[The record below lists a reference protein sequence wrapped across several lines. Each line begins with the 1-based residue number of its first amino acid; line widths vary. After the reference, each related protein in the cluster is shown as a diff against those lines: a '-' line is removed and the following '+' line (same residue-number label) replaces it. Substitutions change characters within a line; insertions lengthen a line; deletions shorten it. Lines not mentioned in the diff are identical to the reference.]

1 MNYKK
6 ISVFVGLVI
15 FLLIFNNIWAQIP
28 ANVYH
33 FEDKSSEGTIQHEL
47 KLDADYFVHTIYRQS
62 PAEFIKTLGGYYT
75 ISGNNLMVQLEFN
88 SDYNKDKITNLKIP
102 YEVKGGTL
110 ILDYPTQMNFNPT
123 TYGIQDLDG
132 KWLITGRVTDQ
143 GEERRD
149 TSRPRKTMKYLLNG
163 HFQWI
168 AYNTETFEFFGT
180 GGGTYDATNG
190 KYTENIAYFSRDN
203 SRVGA
208 ILSFNYEVNGND
220 WYHTG
225 KSSKGD
231 PLNEIWTKRVAK

>member
-1 MNYKK
+1 MKLKK
-6 ISVFVGLVI
+6 FNVFAGLV
-15 FLLIFNNIWAQIP
+15 LLLFFSGKIVAQIP

-33 FEDKSSEGTIQHEL
+33 FEEKSSDGTLHHEL
-47 KLDADYFVHTIYRQS
+47 KLDSDYFVHTIYRQS
-62 PAEFIKTLGGYYT
+62 PAEFIKTLGGFYT
-75 ISGNNLMVQLEFN
+75 ITDNNLMVQLEFN
-88 SDYNKDKITNLKIP
+88 SDYKKDKISNLKIP
-102 YEVKGGTL
+102 FKLKNGTL
-110 ILDYPTQMNFNPT
+110 ILEKPKQMIFTPTGHGP
-123 TYGIQDLDG
+123 QDLDG

-190 KYTENIAYFSRDN
+190 KYTENIMYFSRDN

-208 ILSFNYEVNGND
+208 TLSFNYELNGND